1 MPGRE
6 ISMFKRHI
14 LKEQDLQ
21 ELLEK
26 YTSGKASA
34 EEIELLDEWYD
45 SVQGDDSNLSDPF
58 VKQVLNEM
66 HNGLNAHIYRTL
78 SNDKVR
84 PLYTYLRWAAA
95 AVLICS
101 LFTVFYFSR
110 QPENRVVKNAAQHPV
125 GDFAPGGN
133 QAILTLANGSKVI
146 LDNKNNGDLA
156 QEGGTVV
163 SKKEDGLISYQPAK
177 SGLVTAITY
186 NTVTTPRGGQY
197 QIILPD
203 GSKVWL
209 NAASSLKFPTVF
221 SGKNRYVE
229 LQGEAYFEVTK
240 NKNLPFIVKSTD
252 QLIEVLGTHF
262 DINNYPEEP
271 QAKTTLLE
279 GRVKAGSGKG
289 AVYLDPGQ
297 QAVVSKADSPGN
309 IKVLKDIDTEE
320 SIAWKNG
327 NFQFENASI
336 ETVMR
341 QMSRWYN
348 VDIEYSGKIPG
359 DHFSGSFSRNMNI
372 SQAFKLLEFSGANF
386 KIEGRKIIIK

>member
-1 MPGRE
+1 M
-6 ISMFKRHI
+6 
-14 LKEQDLQ
+14 KEQDLQ

-58 VKQVLNEM
+58 VKKVLSEM
-66 HNGLNAHIYRTL
+66 HRGLSTHIYRTL

-110 QPENRVVKNAAQHPV
+110 QPENRMVKNTVQHRAV
-125 GDFAPGGN
+125 DFAPGGN
-133 QAILTLANGSKVI
+133 QAVLTLANGSKVI
-146 LDNKNNGDLA
+146 LDNKGNGTLA
-156 QEGGTVV
+156 EQGGTIV
-163 SKKEDGLISYQPAK
+163 SKKEDGLLAYQSAK
-177 SGLVTAITY
+177 AGSVAEVSY

-209 NAASSLKFPTVF
+209 NAASSLKFPTAF

-229 LQGEAYFEVTK
+229 LKGEAYFEVTK
-240 NKNLPFIVKSTD
+240 NKNLPFMVKSSD

-271 QAKTTLLE
+271 EAKTTLLE
-279 GRVKAGSGKG
+279 GRVKASSGKG

-320 SIAWKNG
+320 CMAWKNG
-327 NFQFENASI
+327 NFQFENAGI

-341 QMSRWYN
+341 QLSRWYN
-348 VDIEYSGKIPG
+348 VDIEYSGKIPN

>member
-1 MPGRE
+1 
-6 ISMFKRHI
+6 MFKRHI

-26 YTSGKASA
+26 YTSGRASA
-34 EEIELLDEWYD
+34 EEIHLLDEWYD

-58 VKQVLNEM
+58 VKGVLTEM
-66 HNGLNAHIYRTL
+66 HRGLNAHIYRRL
-78 SNDKVR
+78 DNDKVR

-110 QPENRVVKNAAQHPV
+110 QPENRVVKNAARHPA

-133 QAILTLANGSKVI
+133 QAVLTLADGSKVI
-146 LDNKNNGDLA
+146 LDNKGNGDLA

-163 SKKEDGLISYQPAK
+163 SKKEDGLLAYQPAK
-177 SGLVTAITY
+177 NSSVTAVSY

-221 SGKNRYVE
+221 SGKDRYVE
-229 LQGEAYFEVTK
+229 LKGEAYFEVTK
-240 NKNLPFIVKSTD
+240 NKSLPFIVKSSD

-262 DINNYPEEP
+262 DVNNYPEEP

-279 GRVKAGSGKG
+279 GRVKASSGKG
-289 AVYLDPGQ
+289 AIYLDPGQ
-297 QAVVSKADSPGN
+297 QAVVSKADSSGN
-309 IKVLKDIDTEE
+309 IKVLRGIDTEE

-327 NFQFENASI
+327 NFQFDNAGI

>member
-1 MPGRE
+1 
-6 ISMFKRHI
+6 MFKRHI
-14 LKEQDLQ
+14 LKEQNLK
-21 ELLEK
+21 ELLDK

-34 EEIELLDEWYD
+34 EEIELIDEWYD
-45 SVQGDDSNLSDPF
+45 SVQGDDSGLSDPF
-58 VKQVLNEM
+58 VKEVLSEM
-66 HNGLNAHIYRTL
+66 HTGLRTHIYRTPGYS

-84 PLYTYLRWAAA
+84 PLYTYLRWTAAA
-95 AVLICS
+95 VVLICS
-101 LFTVFYFSR
+101 VLYFSR
-110 QPENRVVKNAAQHPV
+110 QPKDQLVKHTVKHAA

-133 QAILTLANGSKVI
+133 QAVLTLANGSTVI
-146 LDNKNNGDLA
+146 LDNKGNGDLA
-156 QEGGTVV
+156 RQGGTIV
-163 SKKEDGLISYQPAK
+163 SKKADGLLSYQSAK
-177 SGLVTAITY
+177 DGSVTGVSY

-209 NAASSLKFPTVF
+209 NAASSLKFPTAF

-229 LQGEAYFEVTK
+229 LKGEAYFEVTK
-240 NKNLPFIVKSTD
+240 NKSLPFIVKSSD

-279 GRVKAGSGKG
+279 GRVKASSGKD
-289 AVYLDPGQ
+289 AVFLDPGQ
-297 QAVVSKADSPGN
+297 QAVISKAEGN
-309 IKVLKDIDTEE
+309 IKVLKDIDTDE

-327 NFQFENASI
+327 NFQFNNAGI

-348 VDIEYSGKIPG
+348 VDIEYSGKIPD

-372 SQAFKLLEFSGANF
+372 SQAFKLLEFSGADF

>member
-1 MPGRE
+1 
-6 ISMFKRHI
+6 MFKRHI

-26 YTSGKASA
+26 YTSGRASA
-34 EEIELLDEWYD
+34 EEIHLLDEWYD

-58 VKQVLNEM
+58 VKGVLTEM
-66 HNGLNAHIYRTL
+66 HRGLNAHIYRRL
-78 SNDKVR
+78 DNDKVR

-110 QPENRVVKNAAQHPV
+110 QPENRVVKNAARHPA

-133 QAILTLANGSKVI
+133 QAVLTLANGSKVI
-146 LDNKNNGDLA
+146 LDNKGNGDLA

-163 SKKEDGLISYQPAK
+163 SKKEDGLLAYQPAK
-177 SGLVTAITY
+177 NSSVTAVSY

-221 SGKNRYVE
+221 SGKDRYVE
-229 LQGEAYFEVTK
+229 LKGEAYFEVTK
-240 NKNLPFIVKSTD
+240 NKSLPFIVKSSD

-279 GRVKAGSGKG
+279 GRVKASSGKG

-297 QAVVSKADSPGN
+297 QAVVSKADSSGN
-309 IKVLKDIDTEE
+309 IKVLRGIDTEE

-327 NFQFENASI
+327 NFQFDNAGI